1 MREGEI
7 VELQSAEGIW
17 NDPQHEYTRRLL
29 ESFPRLTGERGVV
42 VR

>member
-7 VELQSAEGIW
+7 VEIGAAEQIW
-17 NDPQHEYTRRLL
+17 TDPQHDYTKTLL
-29 ESFPRLTGERGVV
+29 SSFPRLTGERGVV